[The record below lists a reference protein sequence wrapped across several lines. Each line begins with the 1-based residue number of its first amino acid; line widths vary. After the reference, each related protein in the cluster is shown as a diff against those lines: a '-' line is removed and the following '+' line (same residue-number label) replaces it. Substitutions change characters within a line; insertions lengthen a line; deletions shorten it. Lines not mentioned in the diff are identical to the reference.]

1 MKNKALFTAAVM
13 VLLSLFIKDM
23 PAQSVVVGGTNLNI
37 GSGNLLTSDGNQGV
51 CGNAVGNNDTIG
63 IYSHGSI
70 ALGVGNNITGV
81 ASMAFGCAVKLAG
94 NYGIGIGHH
103 VRVTG
108 TSGCM
113 VIGNGIIG
121 PGTDNN
127 AYLVNANNNSL
138 AVGFKSTKP
147 TLFVSESPNNYSQGI
162 LDRTGRVAIG
172 DVTPQAKLH
181 IRSDV
186 GEDAGVILVPAD
198 PTDNATFIQLH
209 DDRHRIT
216 VNSSG
221 EMSVS
226 AGSSN
231 AMGITSSNLNVEGGV
246 MRIGSYFNNL
256 HLSAEG
262 TPSLSFNACPFEGDY
277 YNYTTGP
284 SYAVE
289 FGDTGIRLRTAVNNT
304 LPRDRNLIET
314 WNDALTLKTNG
325 AITLNGK
332 VGVNT
337 ENTYTGY
344 ALAVDGGMITT
355 KVHIQDV
362 NDWQDRVFRS
372 DYPMM
377 PLDELEAY
385 VAANRH
391 LPGIPSEAE
400 VKAQGYDLAGMQ
412 AALLGKVEELV
423 LHTIRQQ
430 KEIDS
435 LRTLVAVHF
444 GYDACGNRMSRT
456 LEFSRM
462 EDPAAGSGEGTQHKE
477 TPWQASLT
485 DRFGGLETSL
495 FPNPTDGGFI
505 LSIGGEAPQGTTAAL
520 CTMDGKVIEERAVND
535 VTEEFDLSGKPAGV
549 YLLRLSSSRETK
561 AWKVVKRN

>member
-1 MKNKALFTAAVM
+1 MTRKLYILS
-13 VLLSLFIKDM
+13 VLLFLAGLQAMSQVPSTGIHVSGGVSYESLNSSNIGQSCEATGLNSFAGGYQSL
-23 PAQSVVVGGTNLNI
+23 AQGSGSFAFGNLAQATQPGSFALGGAAQANASTSLSLGFYVTANQNSCIVI
-37 GSGNLLTSDGNQGV
+37 GSGSSSNSPLTSSVQGIMM
-51 CGNAVGNNDTIG
+51 GM
-63 IYSHGSI
+63 GS
-70 ALGVGNNITGV
+70 T
-81 ASMAFGCAVKLAG
+81 
-94 NYGIGIGHH
+94 H
-103 VRVTG
+103 
-108 TSGCM
+108 
-113 VIGNGIIG
+113 
-121 PGTDNN
+121 
-127 AYLVNANNNSL
+127 
-138 AVGFKSTKP
+138 P
-147 TLFVSESPNNYSQGI
+147 TLYLSKASTASK
-162 LDRTGRVAIG
+162 TGMVAIG

-186 GEDAGVILVPAD
+186 GEDAGLILVPAD
-198 PTDNATFIQLH
+198 PTDNSAFIRLRDNNH
-209 DDRHRIT
+209 HIT
-216 VNSSG
+216 VSSSG

-226 AGSSN
+226 AGSNN
-231 AMGITSSNLNVEGGV
+231 AMGITSSNLSVEGSL
-246 MRIGSYFNNL
+246 MRIGTYYSNL
-256 HLSAEG
+256 YLSAEG
-262 TPSLSFNACPFEGDY
+262 TPSLSFNAYPFEGDY
-277 YNYTTGP
+277 YTSSQGP

-289 FGDTGIRLRTAVNNT
+289 FGDSGMRLRTAVNNT

-337 ENTYTGY
+337 ENTYPGY

-362 NDWQDRVFRS
+362 NDWQDRVFGS
-372 DYPMM
+372 DYPVM

-385 VAANRH
+385 VAANKH
-391 LPGIPSEAE
+391 LPGVPSETE
-400 VKAQGYDLAGMQ
+400 VKAQGYDMARMQ
-412 AALLGKVEELV
+412 AALLGKIEELV

-435 LRTLVAVHF
+435 LRTLVTVLF
-444 GYDACGNRMSRT
+444 GYDACGNRVSRT

-520 CTMDGKVIEERAVND
+520 CTMDGKVIEERAVNG

-549 YLLRLSSSRETK
+549 YLLRLSSSKETK
-561 AWKVVKRN
+561 AWKVIKRN